1 MALQQVF
8 EKTSISSNCN
18 TLVFSD
24 VTGDYDPTFD
34 PHGYGA
40 PNATRASLY
49 MQVFVNLRLNSGRQP
64 IDVPTYDKNVAST
77 WTVTLSQDGWY
88 EIYAFSSPVYD
99 AGTTYATDYITYD
112 LSSDAYYISL
122 QDGNIGN
129 DVSDTAYWKVTTDI
143 EDFINAGI
151 ISQPGIYDVTLN
163 DVELCRSVK
172 CKGLAL
178 FQAAEQCD
186 CDDNDGDCVIQ
197 PYEKIRLR
205 VEAAQVAAALENYTD
220 AQEFIDDITRLCVKC
235 NCACN

>member
-1 MALQQVF
+1 MALIQEF

-24 VTGDYDPTFD
+24 VTPQYNITTAPN
-34 PHGYGA
+34 GYGP

-49 MQVFVNLRLNSGRQP
+49 MQVFVNLRLSSGRQP
-64 IDVPTYDKNVAST
+64 IDVPTYDKNTAST

-88 EIYAFSSPVYD
+88 EIYAFSCPLYD
-99 AGTTYATDYITYD
+99 AGTTYETDYITYD

-122 QDGNIGN
+122 QDSNTGNA
-129 DVSDTAYWKVTTDI
+129 VSDTDWWEVVTDI

-186 CDDNDGDCVIQ
+186 CDEDDGDCVIQ

-205 VEAAQVAAALENYTD
+205 VEAAEVAAALENYTD
-220 AQEFIDDITRLCVKC
+220 AQEFIDDISRLCVKC
-235 NCACN
+235 NCAC